1 MQYWYQSNAEDQQL
15 VSKLEDYLMQGKLS
29 LTTPAHVFAASPTIR
44 KDVVNKLKVQRIETN
59 EYEVVPGADL

>member
-15 VSKLEDYLMQGKLS
+15 VSELEDYFMQGKLS
-29 LTTPAHVFAASPTIR
+29 LTTLAHVFAASPTIR